1 MTTTEAKRLMAE
13 IAERRDLAAE
23 LAALEGDPK
32 AWWQR
37 ARDLGFRLSLDE
49 VEELLAGSG
58 GLDDEDLEAVA
69 GGWEG
74 DGSGDDGS
82 GDGGG

>member
-1 MTTTEAKRLMAE
+1 MTTTEAKRLMATL
-13 IAERRDLAAE
+13 AERDDLAAE
-23 LAALEGDPK
+23 LATLEGDAK

-37 ARDLGFRLSLDE
+37 ARALGFLLSLAE

-74 DGSGDDGS
+74 DGSDGS
-82 GDGGG
+82 GGGG